1 MNATFTQSNFF
12 YRGKNSHGQIIEGRI
27 RAENSQW
34 AKHKLRKKGIKIQH
48 LKRSWDIPF
57 RTNQAI
63 KTSDISK
70 FTKQLALLLK
80 AGIPIRRSF
89 DILANSYEKPAI
101 KHIIREINH
110 DIFLGDSLAKSLKN
124 HPNQF
129 NDTFCNMMN
138 VGEMSGT
145 LTTILERL
153 ADYQEK
159 SEYLRKR
166 VKKALTYPVAV
177 LIIALLTTS
186 VMLTQVIPNFAQ
198 SYSEFKT
205 DLPYFTQLVISISET
220 FNAVWPYILGA
231 IGGFYISIS
240 SIIKHSTGA
249 KLLAHKTI
257 LKLPIIGNII
267 TKAHLGRFTHTLAI
281 PINAGLPIV
290 DALKSSS
297 CTVDNHY
304 IKQAIKCIREDIIG
318 GLSLHRGLGKH
329 SIFPITL
336 RQMVDVGEESGSLA
350 PILEKAS
357 QIYERDIELTL
368 DTIIPLIEPV
378 MMITL
383 GLLVGGL
390 LVAMYLPVFQLG
402 HLF

>member
-1 MNATFTQSNFF
+1 M
-12 YRGKNSHGQIIEGRI
+12 
-27 RAENSQW
+27 
-34 AKHKLRKKGIKIQH
+34 
-48 LKRSWDIPF
+48 
-57 RTNQAI
+57 
-63 KTSDISK
+63 
-70 FTKQLALLLK
+70 ALLLK

-129 NDTFCNMMN
+129 NDIFCNMVN
-138 VGEMSGT
+138 VGEMSGK

-220 FNAVWPYILGA
+220 FNAVWP
-231 IGGFYISIS
+231 
-240 SIIKHSTGA
+240 
-249 KLLAHKTI
+249 
-257 LKLPIIGNII
+257 
-267 TKAHLGRFTHTLAI
+267 
-281 PINAGLPIV
+281 
-290 DALKSSS
+290 
-297 CTVDNHY
+297 
-304 IKQAIKCIREDIIG
+304 
-318 GLSLHRGLGKH
+318 
-329 SIFPITL
+329 
-336 RQMVDVGEESGSLA
+336 
-350 PILEKAS
+350 
-357 QIYERDIELTL
+357 
-368 DTIIPLIEPV
+368 
-378 MMITL
+378 
-383 GLLVGGL
+383 
-390 LVAMYLPVFQLG
+390 
-402 HLF
+402 